1 MLSRYGGKTI
11 RLTTNDGEVFI
22 GKADTYP
29 SGYGLY
35 TFGVEE
41 ESVCINGT
49 FIFLSQIARIEPP
62 EGFTVTDGDR
72 KLYDTLTTELLEQPY
87 RTVGCLPQPVP
98 NDAAGQAFMVEQYFR
113 QMPQLSVLR
122 RKQAKILL
130 RLNCY
135 CDMAVTTDGG
145 ESWEKNPD
153 PEQFVK
159 TVDALSGD
167 SFLRVLFPS
176 QSVMIELDGHDTQ
189 MTVVC
194 PDSAVETIRRI
205 AEAEGLFLWK
215 PQTDNK

>member
-98 NDAAGQAFMVEQYFR
+98 NDAAGQYYMVSRYFR
-113 QMPQLSVLR
+113 QPPQLSVLR
-122 RKQAKILL
+122 RKQSRILL
-130 RLNCY
+130 RMNCY
-135 CDMAVTTDGG
+135 DDMAVTTDGG
-145 ESWEKNPD
+145 GSWEKNPD
-153 PEQFVK
+153 PEQFVRML
-159 TVDALSGD
+159 DDLSGD
-167 SFLRVLFPS
+167 RFLRVLFPARG
-176 QSVMIELDGHDTQ
+176 MLIELYAGDTQ
-189 MTVVC
+189 MTVTC
-194 PDSAVETIRRI
+194 TDDEATELFRQI
-205 AEAEGLFLWK
+205 AAAEGLYLWEEE
-215 PQTDNK
+215 D